1 MYPGKL
7 IYAII
12 QLSIAITLISTVSAS
27 QPEQSQTLVPVKLY
41 IFKDNLK
48 NVILE
53 IIHSSDI
60 SLKIDDNIR
69 APVKQLELKGTRS
82 EVLNKLSRKYAFD
95 WFEYN
100 NTLYIS
106 RKDMRITRFLKAAP
120 AQLKS
125 IIKQLEENGS
135 NINSFNIRQIDKDSL
150 SASAPA
156 SYIAIVE
163 TLLEQQSPSKSV
175 STVAIKLSST
185 KALNFITY
193 KLISKGGKKA
203 LLLISA
209 NITELCKEYKNE

>member
-163 TLLEQQSPSKSV
+163 TLLEQQSPSKKRIYSSNKV
-175 STVAIKLSST
+175 KLYKGVKLHNIQIDIK
-185 KALNFITY
+185 
-193 KLISKGGKKA
+193 GR
-203 LLLISA
+203 
-209 NITELCKEYKNE
+209 